1 MNQFFDLVKVIFALV
16 SVLALFYLLMKF
28 LKNKQL
34 YNQLNQMTILEKC
47 YLGKDKLLCLI
58 KVVDQVF
65 LVSVTKQEINLIKEV
80 ELPDEVE
87 LTSNNNVLNLFK
99 KGKDK

>member
-1 MNQFFDLVKVIFALV
+1 MNHFFDLIKVVFALV

-28 LKNKQL
+28 LKDKQL
-34 YNQLNQMTILEKC
+34 YNQTNQMTILEKC